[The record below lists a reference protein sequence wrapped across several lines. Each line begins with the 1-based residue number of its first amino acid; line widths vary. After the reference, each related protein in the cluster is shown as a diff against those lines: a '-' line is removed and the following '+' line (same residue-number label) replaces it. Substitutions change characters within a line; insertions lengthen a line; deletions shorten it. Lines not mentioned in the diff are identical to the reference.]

1 MSYESFVF
9 RRYLRIRNQGR
20 LVKLITI
27 LATTGVALGV
37 TVLFVA
43 IAVMTGIQSEL
54 GKRIQDIDAHATVR
68 KMNGGMTN
76 DRQLIEKI
84 ENIKDVLS
92 AAPVLYSQAMVLSAH
107 SVAVIFIR
115 AMDFD
120 TSKVQTNTITGMELS
135 TYFRNESQGA
145 QRNSIVIGNVM
156 ADKLKVRVGDDII
169 LMVAGGRSSSSQPV
183 PKQYRARVTGIFDT
197 GMYQYDSTFGFM
209 HLDYLQQILNVE
221 SAINGIEV
229 RVAHPELIEETSN
242 VIATTLGGNFMVR
255 DWRQI
260 NRPLFASLLLQKLV
274 MYIIL
279 TLIIFVAA
287 FNIASALIMMVN
299 EKTRD
304 IAILKTMGAT
314 RHSLQKIFLG
324 KGMVIGVIGLLI
336 GLTTGALI
344 CLLLSRYQFI
354 TLPGDVY
361 FLTFLPV
368 KLEVRDIIIIVLGT
382 LCICFFASLYPA
394 RKASRMEAVEG
405 IRYG

>member
-1 MSYESFVF
+1 MSYVSFVF
-9 RRYLRIRNQGR
+9 RRYLKIRNQGR

-68 KMNGGMTN
+68 KMNGWMTN
-76 DRQLIEKI
+76 DRQLIDKI

-92 AAPVLYSQAMVLSAH
+92 ASPVLYSQAMVQSAH
-107 SVAVIFIR
+107 SVAGIFIR

-120 TSKVQTNTITGMELS
+120 TYRAQTNKIAGMELS
-135 TYFRNESQGA
+135 TYFRNESQGT

-156 ADKLKVRVGDDII
+156 ADKLKVGVGDDVM
-169 LMVAGGRSSSSQPV
+169 LMVAGGRSPNSQQV
-183 PKQYRARVTGIFDT
+183 PKRYRARVTGIFDT
-197 GMYQYDSTFGFM
+197 GMYQYDSTIGFM

-221 SAINGIEV
+221 SAISGIEV
-229 RVAHPELIEETSN
+229 RVAHPGLIEDTGN
-242 VIATTLGGNFMVR
+242 VIATTIGSNFMVR

-314 RHSLQKIFLG
+314 RSSLQKVFLG
-324 KGMVIGVIGLLI
+324 KGMVIGGIGLLI
-336 GLTTGALI
+336 GLSTGAII
-344 CLLLSRYQFI
+344 CWLLSQYQFV

-368 KLEVRDIIIIVLGT
+368 KLEVRDIVIIVLGT
-382 LCICFFASLYPA
+382 LGICFFASLYPA
-394 RKASRMEAVEG
+394 RKASRMEAVDG